1 MANILLTYAVPE
13 EKMMQLKS
21 IAGSNPI
28 KTILSK
34 DITREDILW
43 ADVILGNP
51 PRGDLHENDHLGLVA
66 LNSAGSTEYCEEGV
80 LPENT
85 VLTNAT
91 GAYGIII
98 SEWLMGMLL
107 KIMNRFDRY
116 RDQQKAHLWQR
127 LSEQRFSVY
136 GSKVLILG
144 TGNIGTE
151 FAKRMKAMGAVTIGI
166 RRVASKPKEF
176 FDEIRSMDDLND
188 LLPKVDIVVN
198 CLPGTAATTKVIGA
212 KQLSL
217 MKDDAV
223 LLNIGRGSAVDTD
236 ALVAEL
242 EKGRFLGV
250 GLDVTDPEPLPED
263 HRLWDFENVHITP
276 HCSGGMNSPISFN
289 FILEVAMDNLK
300 AYLEGGEYRNV
311 VDRTTGYKKT
321 E

>member
-136 GSKVLILG
+136 GSKVPILG

-151 FAKRMKAMGAVTIGI
+151 FAKRMKVCQT
-166 RRVASKPKEF
+166 
-176 FDEIRSMDDLND
+176 
-188 LLPKVDIVVN
+188 LLKG
-198 CLPGTAATTKVIGA
+198 LPLI
-212 KQLSL
+212 
-217 MKDDAV
+217 
-223 LLNIGRGSAVDTD
+223 
-236 ALVAEL
+236 
-242 EKGRFLGV
+242 
-250 GLDVTDPEPLPED
+250 
-263 HRLWDFENVHITP
+263 
-276 HCSGGMNSPISFN
+276 NS
-289 FILEVAMDNLK
+289 
-300 AYLEGGEYRNV
+300 
-311 VDRTTGYKKT
+311 
-321 E
+321 

>member
-1 MANILLTYAVPE
+1 MLN
-13 EKMMQLKS
+13 K
-21 IAGSNPI
+21 
-28 KTILSK
+28 
-34 DITREDILW
+34 REQ
-43 ADVILGNP
+43 
-51 PRGDLHENDHLGLVA
+51 DLM
-66 LNSAGSTEYCEEGV
+66 EEGAV
-80 LPENT
+80 AKDLADIAEQRKKAN
-85 VLTNAT
+85 
-91 GAYGIII
+91 
-98 SEWLMGMLL
+98 
-107 KIMNRFDRY
+107 DRY
-116 RDQQKAHLWQR
+116 LP
-127 LSEQRFSVY
+127 
-136 GSKVLILG
+136 
-144 TGNIGTE
+144 
-151 FAKRMKAMGAVTIGI
+151 KRMKAMGAVTIGI